1 MPLEP
6 EVPYAQYHSFTLAS
20 DGPLQPELTLAW
32 PLQSYDVLNRWRV
45 VHCAYGFD
53 LARRTVVG
61 FGIDAE
67 GEGWTSKVFTLEGEG
82 PGAVASVLSG
92 LWEFYTEFAR
102 LASIEFRLV
111 IASAGPMSKAEIDS
125 E

>member
-1 MPLEP
+1 M
-6 EVPYAQYHSFTLAS
+6 
-20 DGPLQPELTLAW
+20 
-32 PLQSYDVLNRWRV
+32 
-45 VHCAYGFD
+45 
-53 LARRTVVG
+53 G

-82 PGAVASVLSG
+82 PGAITSVLSG

-125 E
+125 ESLVHNMDHTDDSVAGSHR

>member
-1 MPLEP
+1 M
-6 EVPYAQYHSFTLAS
+6 
-20 DGPLQPELTLAW
+20 
-32 PLQSYDVLNRWRV
+32 
-45 VHCAYGFD
+45 
-53 LARRTVVG
+53 G

-125 E
+125 EYFIHDVDLTDDSVARSHRQNQNTSLTRRRRITRHAIFSASIRDVHDNDDSAVYLR